1 MSSNFATACR
11 AYDPLIV
18 IIGAGFA
25 GVAMAH
31 RLKKDGFTNFT
42 ILEKAADIGG
52 VWRDNTYPGAA
63 CDVPSALYSLSY
75 KPNPRWSRRYAEQPE
90 ILKYLQ
96 QLVESGGLAAHLRT
110 QTEVVAM
117 TFDDQLGRWTLVT
130 NSNETITCDV
140 VVSAVGQLSLPHVPV
155 IADADTFQGPRFHS
169 ARWDRSVSLRGKQ
182 VAVIGTG
189 ASAIQFVPHIAQ
201 EAEHV
206 TLYQRT
212 APWILPKWDSRY
224 GVLHDRVSELLPM
237 ALRLERFAVWLIF
250 ELLAVTLV
258 DAKPLSRVLGAIA
271 RRHLHRQVASPSLR
285 EQLMPSDAPG
295 CKRVLFS
302 NDYYPAIASDR
313 VSLVPKAIAE
323 LCDNGVKTVDG
334 EFRPADVVIYGTGF
348 RATDFLAPM
357 SVRGS
362 RGVSLAEVWKT
373 QAYAYLGIT
382 VPMFPNLF
390 LLYGPNTNVGSG
402 SILYMIES
410 QVRHIATLIKAVAA
424 HPGHAIDVRTESAQR
439 YNTRLRRR
447 LRRSVWALC
456 ASWYRTSS
464 GEIPTN
470 WPGPT
475 LVYRLLTRKP
485 HSGDYVLRNVGRLK
499 VGDPAEPSLAD

>member
-1 MSSNFATACR
+1 M
-11 AYDPLIV
+11 
-18 IIGAGFA
+18 
-25 GVAMAH
+25 
-31 RLKKDGFTNFT
+31 
-42 ILEKAADIGG
+42 
-52 VWRDNTYPGAA
+52 
-63 CDVPSALYSLSY
+63 
-75 KPNPRWSRRYAEQPE
+75 
-90 ILKYLQ
+90 
-96 QLVESGGLAAHLRT
+96 
-110 QTEVVAM
+110 
-117 TFDDQLGRWTLVT
+117 
-130 NSNETITCDV
+130 
-140 VVSAVGQLSLPHVPV
+140 
-155 IADADTFQGPRFHS
+155 
-169 ARWDRSVSLRGKQ
+169 
-182 VAVIGTG
+182 
-189 ASAIQFVPHIAQ
+189 PHIVQ

-373 QAYAYLGIT
+373 RRTHIWASLSPCSRT
-382 VPMFPNLF
+382 CSCFMVP
-390 LLYGPNTNVGSG
+390 
-402 SILYMIES
+402 
-410 QVRHIATLIKAVAA
+410 
-424 HPGHAIDVRTESAQR
+424 
-439 YNTRLRRR
+439 TRMWARG
-447 LRRSVWALC
+447 RS
-456 ASWYRTSS
+456 ST
-464 GEIPTN
+464 
-470 WPGPT
+470 
-475 LVYRLLTRKP
+475 
-485 HSGDYVLRNVGRLK
+485 
-499 VGDPAEPSLAD
+499 